1 MCLEFSNVVTKE
13 LFERGN
19 FEEFEK
25 KKTQT
30 LTQLKFT
37 CSKSTIEALEKG
49 ARYVNYQFWTYF
61 TPSFS
66 VSTVDFKQVNVSW
79 EDYAP

>member
-1 MCLEFSNVVTKE
+1 MCLQFSNVVTKE

-37 CSKSTIEALEKG
+37 CSKSTIEVLEKG
-49 ARYVNYQFWTYF
+49 ARYVNYQF
-61 TPSFS
+61 
-66 VSTVDFKQVNVSW
+66 
-79 EDYAP
+79 